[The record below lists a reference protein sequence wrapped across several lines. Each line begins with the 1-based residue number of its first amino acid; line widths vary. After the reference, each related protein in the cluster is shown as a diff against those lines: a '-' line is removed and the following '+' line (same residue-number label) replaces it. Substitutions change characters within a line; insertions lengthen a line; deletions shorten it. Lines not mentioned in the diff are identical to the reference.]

1 MSVAEIVAIFGIVLA
16 LGFDFVNGFHDT
28 ANAVATVI
36 YSKALPPRVAIILSG
51 LFNFAGAVL
60 VGTAVAKVITHII
73 PQDSLSLLVVLS
85 VLIAGIIWNLVTWY
99 FGLPVSSSHCL
110 IGSLFGAGIAAA
122 GMNGVAWTELNK
134 VMLALLLSPL
144 AGFLGG
150 ALLTW
155 IASRVS
161 NEKGDDTNPLLLRCA
176 QIFSSACVSFSHGG
190 NDGQKTI
197 GIITLIL
204 AIAFPAAGYNL
215 NKVPLWVVIAAAL
228 AMGIGTTIGGGRVI
242 KTVGEKLSKEKLCYS
257 HGFGAESSTA
267 LIISLA
273 SFFGAPISTT
283 HTLTSAVAGGT
294 ISKYGAGKLNGKML
308 AVIATA
314 WIVTLPAVAL
324 LSAATYTGMR
334 ALVSD
339 SLDTTANPSAT
350 KTISMTPK
358 RKVVTN

>member
-1 MSVAEIVAIFGIVLA
+1 MTVAEIVAVFGIVLA

-36 YSKALPPRVAIILSG
+36 YSKALPARVAILLSG
-51 LFNFAGAVL
+51 FFNFAGAVL

-73 PQDSLSLLVVLS
+73 PQDSLSLLVILS
-85 VLIAGIIWNLVTWY
+85 VLIAGISWNLLTWF

-110 IGSLFGAGIAAA
+110 IGSLFGAGIAAS
-122 GMNGVAWTELNK
+122 GMHGVAWNELNK
-134 VMLALLLSPL
+134 VLLALLLSPI
-144 AGFLGG
+144 AGFAGG

-161 NEKGDDTNPLLLRCA
+161 NKNGKETNPVALRWA
-176 QIFSSACVSFSHGG
+176 QILSSACVSFSHGG
-190 NDGQKTI
+190 NDGQKTM

-204 AIAFPAAGYNL
+204 AIAFPAAGYSL
-215 NKVPLWVVIAAAL
+215 NQVPIWVVIAAAL

-242 KTVGEKLSKEKLCYS
+242 NTVGEKLSKEKLCYT

-273 SFFGAPISTT
+273 SALGAPISTT

-294 ISKYGAGKLNGKML
+294 ISKHGPEKLNGKML

-314 WIVTLPAVAL
+314 WIITLPAVAI
-324 LSAATYTGMR
+324 LSGATYTGLR
-334 ALVSD
+334 TLVAD
-339 SLDTTANPSAT
+339 SLDMTATPSA
-350 KTISMTPK
+350 KTISMLDKAAAT
-358 RKVVTN
+358 RH